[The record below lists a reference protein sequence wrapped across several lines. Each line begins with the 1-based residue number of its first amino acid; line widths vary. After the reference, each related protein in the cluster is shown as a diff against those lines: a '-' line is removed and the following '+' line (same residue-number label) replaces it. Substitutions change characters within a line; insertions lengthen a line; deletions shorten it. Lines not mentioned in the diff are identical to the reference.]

1 MNIKY
6 LSWILAALVCSHAA
20 LAQVK
25 VVESSTDPQ
34 RRSSSRGNPQTEMY
48 LELQRL
54 QRDVMD
60 LRGQMEEQ
68 AYQIKK
74 LTKQRKDD
82 YVNLDERISSL
93 SGGKSEPRNSSRAE
107 RLTENPTAKTKADL
121 PSGDPAAEPKVYK
134 AAYALVKNQEFDE
147 ALGAFDDFILL
158 YPNGEYAPNAHYW
171 LGELYLYKSDL
182 PRAIEEFSVIV
193 DDYPQHRKAPD
204 AMFKLA
210 KAHHVKGDIETAR
223 TLLNRVISD
232 YQNTDSRAPKLAR
245 DYLNN
250 MLQ

>member
-1 MNIKY
+1 MNIK
-6 LSWILAALVCSHAA
+6 LISWILGVLICSNAAF
-20 LAQVK
+20 AQVK
-25 VVESSTDPQ
+25 VVESSSDPQ
-34 RRSSSRGNPQTEMY
+34 RRSTSGSNPQTEMFM
-48 LELQRL
+48 ELQRL

-60 LRGQMEEQ
+60 LRGKLEEQ
-68 AYQIKK
+68 EYQIKK
-74 LTKQRKDD
+74 LTKQRKED
-82 YVNLDERISSL
+82 YVNLDERIGAL
-93 SGGKSEPRNSSRAE
+93 SGGKSETRSRSRAD
-107 RLTENPTAKTKADL
+107 RLTANSAPKTKADL

-134 AAYALVKNQEFDE
+134 AAYALVKNQEFDD
-147 ALGAFDDFILL
+147 ALSAFDDFILL

-182 PRAIEEFSVIV
+182 PRAIKEFSVIV

-223 TLLNRVISD
+223 SLLNRVISD
-232 YQNTDSRAPKLAR
+232 YQKTDSKAPKLAR